1 MTLMIPLS
9 VLAVPLLDV
18 VLAIFRRIKVGSIFK
33 ADKAHIHHT
42 MLAFGFSQKTISII
56 VYIITTLFGLIA
68 IGFSLSSKKLLFS
81 VLLGLLAMMVIIAYL
96 VMRQEQNK

>member
-1 MTLMIPLS
+1 
-9 VLAVPLLDV
+9 
-18 VLAIFRRIKVGSIFK
+18 
-33 ADKAHIHHT
+33 
-42 MLAFGFSQKTISII
+42 